1 MGFYKV
7 PLRLESLKEVVRQIL
22 MTWTTIKW
30 EIAMHARTQIKELIF
45 NVRSLTKLQLWGPK
59 TWVLSHS
66 LATRPWTSHF
76 SSLCLFPHKC
86 REIHHNGHVQPCF
99 FYHVVLVFQPL
110 SHVWLFATHGLQHTR
125 LLCPPLFPRVCSNSC
140 PLSQWYY
147 ITISSSAASFSFC
160 LQSFPASN
168 ELALR
173 I

>member
-22 MTWTTIKW
+22 MAWTTIKW

-45 NVRSLTKLQLWGPK
+45 NVRSLTKLQLWHPK

-66 LATRPWTSHF
+66 LATWPWTSHF

-99 FYHVVLVFQPL
+99 FSPCSCFSATKSCLTLCHPMDCSTPGSSVLDCFPE
-110 SHVWLFATHGLQHTR
+110 FAQIHTHW
-125 LLCPPLFPRVCSNSC
+125 VSD
-140 PLSQWYY
+140 
-147 ITISSSAASFSFC
+147 TI
-160 LQSFPASN
+160 
-168 ELALR
+168 
-173 I
+173 